1 MTNAHYRRNFF
12 ARVRVTGNRLFG
24 EEEIKEGV
32 TAFSYLFTENGDWR
46 PNINGLSFE
55 SLTQEDV
62 RSLEHPL
69 FEEEVFSALSALNGD
84 KALGPNGFTMA
95 FWHLCWDFIKSEVLS
110 FFKEFFVLGQ
120 FECYLFGLNPKEGW
134 CR

>member
-1 MTNAHYRRNFF
+1 MT
-12 ARVRVTGNRLFG
+12 
-24 EEEIKEGV
+24 
-32 TAFSYLFTENGDWR
+32 GD
-46 PNINGLSFE
+46 PTLMGCLFE